1 VPHQR
6 AAPQIATPSSATRF
20 HTAKARTGPQRLK
33 IAALQK
39 LTTIPVSR
47 RWQIPAVLSFA
58 ALEGLDISIVRDTAN
73 A

>member
-1 VPHQR
+1 MNLQR
-6 AAPQIATPSSATRF
+6 LT
-20 HTAKARTGPQRLK
+20 RTGPQRLK
-33 IAALQK
+33 IAARQNGQ
-39 LTTIPVSR
+39 TIAFR